1 MFSQDVTVDKTDN
14 YSFQYLWSI
23 YLFYLLFYLVT
34 IESRCSNIKRGH
46 PEGKKLLIYI
56 NVYKKSILES

>member
-1 MFSQDVTVDKTDN
+1 MFLQDVTVNKTDN

-23 YLFYLLFYLVT
+23 YLFYLIFYLVT
-34 IESRCSNIKRGH
+34 IESKCSNIERGH
-46 PEGKKLLIYI
+46 PEREKLFVYI